1 MAQYLTDFI
10 ETPMFVMN
18 SAFDVCKSSMLAPTP
33 VLDLIHPGI
42 LSRLLTIW
50 NARILVTDQVQN
62 ILVVGCVPRSCNQSQ
77 IQAMEHY
84 RSEFINES
92 ISHLA
97 VRSGRVG
104 HGAFICSCLVHEQNL
119 DYCSGGN
126 PHAYN
131 CAGWLTTTV
140 RGVTAQQ
147 AYSAWHR
154 GDAAYNMTIDPATTL
169 APAPGDNP
177 TCPWTFPP
185 HNESV

>member
-1 MAQYLTDFI
+1 
-10 ETPMFVMN
+10 
-18 SAFDVCKSSMLAPTP
+18 
-33 VLDLIHPGI
+33 
-42 LSRLLTIW
+42 
-50 NARILVTDQVQN
+50 
-62 ILVVGCVPRSCNQSQ
+62 
-77 IQAMEHY
+77 MEHY

-97 VRSGRVG
+97 ARSGRVG

-119 DYCSGGN
+119 DYCNGGN

-140 RGVTAQQ
+140 GGVTAQQ

-154 GDAAYNMTIDPATTL
+154 GDAAHNMSIDTATTL

-185 HNESV
+185 DTESV